1 MEHFS
6 IINKVILAPMVRIG
20 TLPFRRLCAK
30 HGADIIFTEEIIDKK
45 LISCKKI
52 YNPDLK
58 TNDYIYKDGSLAL
71 RIHEEEKNNLI
82 LQIGTSSPKSAVE
95 AALLVKDD
103 VIGIDVNMGCP
114 KHFSTHGNMGS
125 SLLALPDLVKEV
137 L

>member
-1 MEHFS
+1 
-6 IINKVILAPMVRIG
+6 MVRIG
-20 TLPFRRLCAK
+20 TLPFRKLCLS

-45 LISCKKI
+45 LIGCQKI
-52 YNPDLK
+52 YNEELK
-58 TNDYIYKDGSLAL
+58 TNDYIYKDGTLAL
-71 RIHEEEKNNLI
+71 RIHEEERNNLI
-82 LQIGTSSPKSAVE
+82 LQIGTSSAKSALE

-137 L
+137 